1 MIPLPAYIDP
11 EAWAGFVDMRKS
23 MPKSRPFTHRAAV
36 LILKELQK
44 IKDAGHC
51 PNAALDQ
58 STLKGW
64 TDVYPAKDK
73 EIERAKLVE
82 STADYVARKARERAE
97 SDAQRSAAPV
107 GIFDAVKQRIA
118 LRRIA

>member
-1 MIPLPAYIDP
+1 MIPIPAYIDP
-11 EAWAGFVDMRKS
+11 EAWAGFVDMRRS

-36 LILKELQK
+36 LILKELQT

-64 TDVYPAKDK
+64 TDVYPVKTK
-73 EIERAKLVE
+73 EIERAKVVE
-82 STADYVARKARERAE
+82 STADYVARKAREKAD